1 MKYFK
6 LFVLSFFMLILSLSV
21 VSAEDN
27 FQPDD
32 LEINENLTDDY
43 NYSVSISDVY
53 SDTTIGTIEVE
64 NMPHDAS
71 GNISIFVDDN
81 EAYNERVSIGGNCL
95 ILNELNLQDG
105 THSALIKYSGDDKY
119 MGFEKQGKFE
129 KNFLRMSYVGKD
141 YGDEVLLRSSDS
153 PIFYVNVD
161 YGTTGKLYVT
171 VDDNLVLSK
180 KLDGEETAY
189 EVYVKNLQ
197 YGTHTY
203 KITYKDGNHKK
214 QVKTGSINV
223 TYYFLV
229 SPDTNDITIGD
240 EVEFV
245 VSFVEDAK
253 LSYDVTVN
261 GKTKTY
267 KKEIITLSDFE
278 LGENI
283 VEFSAVQKSVIKKI
297 PIKINVSPVINVP
310 NTVYYQNG
318 DGITLIVDNN
328 TKGKMNIKIDG
339 KDYRTVDVN
348 GSKTTV
354 SLDGLALGKHSLFI
368 NYTGDH
374 ADLIDVKNCTFDV
387 IPYIPTDFWVKDFN
401 NLTFIAPEEING
413 NLKLT
418 GMINKDVEAINGS
431 ASIPL
436 ENINPGKYRMNIT
449 YGNATWQYYII
460 IHQYSPDWDMELE
473 YLDKIHSYQW
483 MVQWE
488 EQYYPFK
495 ILNVPEG
502 LQGTFSFYHD
512 GEFLYEH
519 YKTSDDEDSEIW
531 PKFTPGT
538 HTITVVYSGDGYF
551 KPCNKSIT
559 YQVTEF
565 IDTYFVDNNLCVA
578 LPYNATGTITVY
590 VNGDKFKSK
599 TLVVGEDDFE
609 YGIMHHLFDFNSFK
623 KGKTYDIKVV
633 YKGNYGKKTINKKFT
648 IDLTLK
654 LSDVKSKYGEK
665 TRISFQVSKDI
676 KNKVIVK
683 VDGVEYTYTQSGTE
697 CYFKSKFNPGI
708 HNITLYYPGDS
719 KYPSRTVSKT
729 FYTYAKLTYPESEVF
744 SYNSIIDVSINLPSD
759 ARGELVVEIN
769 GLLYNSTPL
778 NNGKASIRLP
788 SEKIGDYNCFAY
800 YNGNYEVPSRNSTIS
815 IAPIIEKT
823 DDNSQI
829 TVDMGGDY
837 NATMIIYAQE
847 FMVAQVDFKNN
858 ETIVIDRE
866 LLKKTEIIVKTWAK
880 NGDFSDYYVDLS
892 FTGSIYFEGKY
903 VYSCYWYTA
912 YAKKLKAYNVEMTY
926 DDGSLFNVKAYDFF
940 GSLVGSGEKI
950 TVQIGSNKY
959 DIYTKSNGVASLK
972 IKLAPGTYRADV
984 NYGDLR
990 ISKKIT
996 VKPTLTLAKVNVK
1009 KSAKKL
1015 VLTAKISKKVK
1026 GKKIVFRFNGYKYI
1040 GYTNKNGVAKVTVKS
1055 KVLKKL
1061 KVGKKVKYKAGYG
1074 KDIITLYA
1082 KVKR

>member
-1 MKYFK
+1 
-6 LFVLSFFMLILSLSV
+6 MLILSLSV
-21 VSAEDN
+21 VSAQDN

-81 EAYNERVSIGGNCL
+81 EAYNERVSLGGNCL

-153 PIFYVNVD
+153 PIFYVIVD

-180 KLDGEETAY
+180 KLDGEETSY
-189 EVYVKNLQ
+189 GVYVKNLQ

-328 TKGKMNIKIDG
+328 TKGIMNIKIDG

-354 SLDGLALGKHSLFI
+354 SLDGLALGKHSLLI

-374 ADLIDVKNCTFDV
+374 ADLFGVKNYTFDV
-387 IPYIPTDFWVKDFN
+387 IPYIPTVFSVNELN
-401 NLTFIAPEEING
+401 NLTFIASEEING
-413 NLKLT
+413 NLKVT
-418 GMINKDVEAINGS
+418 GMINENVEAINGS
-431 ASIPL
+431 ATIPL
-436 ENINPGKYRMNIT
+436 GKIGAGTYVLNIAYENTNWR
-449 YGNATWQYYII
+449 YII
-460 IHQYSPDWDMELE
+460 LIHESSDWDMELYYIPRVHGYE
-473 YLDKIHSYQW
+473 WKIQYDDRDFHSI
-483 MVQWE
+483 
-488 EQYYPFK
+488 K
-495 ILNVPEG
+495 ILNAPDGLKGSFKFYEDGKYLFTRNIVP
-502 LQGTFSFYHD
+502 SKDYD
-512 GEFLYEH
+512 YE
-519 YKTSDDEDSEIW
+519 YLKN
-531 PKFTPGT
+531 PKYDQPGT
-538 HTITVVYSGDGYF
+538 HTITVVYSGDDYF
-551 KPCNKSIT
+551 KPCNKTI
-559 YQVTEF
+559 
-565 IDTYFVDNNLCVA
+565 TYFVTDLMDIDYEYETFYVL
-578 LPYNATGTITVY
+578 LPYDATGAIAVY
-590 VNGDKFKSK
+590 VNGNKLGSK
-599 TLVVGEDDFE
+599 KLVVGEDDFE
-609 YGIMHHLFDFNSFK
+609 YGIKYHGFDGSGFK

-633 YKGNYGKKTINKKFT
+633 YKGNYGEKTFKTKFK
-648 IDLTLK
+648 IDLDLEIT
-654 LSDVKSKYGEK
+654 SISSVYGEE
-665 TRISFQVSKDI
+665 SFIKFKVTPGT

-683 VDGVEYTYTQSGTE
+683 FDGVEFDYDDDDGYII
-697 CYFKSKFNPGI
+697 FLKPKLKPGI

-719 KYPSRTVSKT
+719 KFPSKT
-729 FYTYAKLTYPESEVF
+729 VTKIFETTAELSCPTSGVYDFGSTLE
-744 SYNSIIDVSINLPSD
+744 VSINLPAD
-759 ARGELVVEIN
+759 ATGNLVVEIN
-769 GLLYNSTPL
+769 GTLYNSTPL
-778 NNGKASIRLP
+778 NKGKATIRLP
-788 SEKIGDYNCFAY
+788 SQIGEYNYFTY
-800 YNGNYEVPSRNSTIS
+800 YDGNYRIPSYNATITIGPKIKHSGNSYY
-815 IAPIIEKT
+815 PDEGK
-823 DDNSQI
+823 I
-829 TVDMGGDY
+829 TVKLGGDY
-837 NATMIIYAQE
+837 NAS
-847 FMVAQVDFKNN
+847 MVIFAEYYPIAQVDFKNKI
-858 ETIVIDRE
+858 TFIVDDE
-866 LLKKTEIIVKTWAK
+866 LLNKTKAIVKTLAS
-880 NGDFSDYYVDLS
+880 NGDFDEYSVTLEFMAVIYVDGEAVRS
-892 FTGSIYFEGKY
+892 TS
-903 VYSCYWYTA
+903 WYTTYLRHFEA
-912 YAKKLKAYNVEMTY
+912 SNLEMTY
-926 DDGSLFNVKAYDFF
+926 DDGSIYTIKAYDLL
-940 GSLVGSGEKI
+940 GNPAIGEKV
-950 TVQIGSNKY
+950 TVKIGSNKY
-959 DIYTKSNGVASLK
+959 DVYTNSKGVASLK
-972 IKLAPGTYRADV
+972 IKLAPNKYPISVTYCGRVLDK
-984 NYGDLR
+984 Y
-990 ISKKIT
+990 IT
-996 VKPTLTLAKVNVK
+996 VKHTLTLAKVNVK

-1015 VLTAKISKKVK
+1015 VLAAKISKKVK
-1026 GKKIVFRFNGYKYI
+1026 GKKIVFKFGSYKYV
-1040 GYTNKNGVAKVTVKS
+1040 GYTNKKGVAKVIVKA
-1055 KVLKKL
+1055 KVLNKL
-1061 KVGKKVKYKAGYG
+1061 KVGKNVKYKAAYG